1 MFNRQKIG
9 IVLGLFVFV
18 IMLLLPVPE
27 GMNPQAMRAAAVAM
41 LMAVFWVTEAI
52 PIFATSFIPVALFPI
67 FGVLNANHIAA
78 SYGHHIVLLILGAFF
93 VAKAIETNNLH
104 KRIALATIRLIG
116 TSRKRIIL
124 SFMISTAFL
133 SMWTS
138 NNSTT
143 LMMLPIGLA
152 IIQREKALGSKDL
165 AFGSALMLSIAYSA
179 SIGGTGTLVGTPP
192 NLLFVSTMKEIFPD
206 SPDIVFTDWLKIG
219 LPFVIVFLPIA
230 WFYIIKYFKVEGG
243 LHGSD
248 EIIENEY
255 RDLGPMSVAEKRVL
269 VICVFYALGFVFRR
283 DMQIGELTIPGWS
296 DILGVQAFVK
306 DATVAFIA
314 TLLLFLLPNGSAN
327 EDSNHN
333 KLLEWEDAKTIPW
346 GIAMLIGGGLAIAAA
361 FRESE
366 LIAWIGS
373 NLDLSGVSVFLVL
386 LLVVS
391 GMVFLTE
398 INSNTATTAVF
409 LPVLA
414 GISQA
419 GDFHPYLLMIPATI
433 AASCAFML
441 PSGTGPNAS
450 ILASGQV
457 TIPEM
462 AKCGFGLNIL
472 AIIVIMSLL
481 YFIIMPIFGVS
492 GVSPIWM

>member
-192 NLLFVSTMKEIFPD
+192 NLLFVSTMQEIFPD

-219 LPFVIVFLPIA
+219 LPFVVVFLPIA